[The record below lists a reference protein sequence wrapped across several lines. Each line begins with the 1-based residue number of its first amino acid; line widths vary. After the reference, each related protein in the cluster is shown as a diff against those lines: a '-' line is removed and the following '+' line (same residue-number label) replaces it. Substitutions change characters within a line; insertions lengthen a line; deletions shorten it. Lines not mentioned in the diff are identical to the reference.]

1 MEEPILKK
9 CPLCG
14 AAIEGVTAGE
24 SGQHRCGRCGTTGRY
39 EGENLV
45 AIFIPGYFAR
55 LMDLERL
62 NKEVLEEIELE
73 SMKGEYRDAAFLQKK
88 HLERQG
94 VLAEYSMLSYFRPC
108 VEKW

>member
-1 MEEPILKK
+1 MDEPSYRK

-14 AAIEGVTAGE
+14 AAIEDAAAGM
-24 SGQHRCGRCGTTGRY
+24 SGQHRCGRCGSTGRY

-45 AIFIPGYFAR
+45 ALFIPGYFAR
-55 LMDLERL
+55 LMELERL
-62 NKEVLEEIELE
+62 NKEILEEIELE
-73 SMKGEYRDAAFLQKK
+73 SIKGEYRDPAFLQKK

-94 VLAEYSMLSYFRPC
+94 VLAEYSMFSYFRTF

>member
-1 MEEPILKK
+1 MEEVIFKK

-14 AAIEGVTAGE
+14 AVLEEVEADTSGV
-24 SGQHRCGRCGTTGRY
+24 QRCRRCGTACRY

-45 AIFIPGYFAR
+45 ALFIPGYFAR
-55 LMDLERL
+55 LTELERL
-62 NKEVLEEIELE
+62 NKEILVDIDLE
-73 SMKGEYRDAAFLQKK
+73 SIKGEYRDIHFLQKK

-94 VLAEYSMLSYFRPC
+94 ILAEYSMLSYFRPF